1 LQGRTRGS
9 VKADRLGGMSLP
21 ASDEPMA
28 ECGFAMPSR
37 AVPAQHSRGPTIPR
51 PFQAIFAA
59 PIMRRIGFHAKRIGG
74 QMDRHFFSSLLTAVI
89 GFVVVAA
96 VVITLVEPEKLTFAG
111 FGSSF
116 YWAITTVI
124 GSGDASYVTSPG
136 GFIVGWVLA
145 FFGVAIVAA
154 LTAAIVGF
162 FIDILL
168 KEGQGM
174 GASGYRDHIVVCGWN
189 TTARDLI
196 EELKGDEFT
205 TKVVLLHDTERSP
218 AGDGVYFVRGD
229 ITSTA
234 DLERTGIRE
243 ASAAIVFPSDR
254 SNEADMRSILAI
266 MAIESIAPAVRTVA
280 EVNNPGH
287 VDHFRRAE
295 ADEILVTSRLASRL
309 LARSALYPGL
319 SELVTDIVSGGDGS
333 ELYRVAL
340 PDDYAG
346 LTIDELSTR
355 LRGEHHATLLAVT
368 RDGRS
373 MINPAADFRLQ
384 SGDDAVV
391 VAVGLGALR
400 PLEPQHE

>member
-1 LQGRTRGS
+1 MFTRPLQ
-9 VKADRLGGMSLP
+9 AFF
-21 ASDEPMA
+21 AS
-28 ECGFAMPSR
+28 
-37 AVPAQHSRGPTIPR
+37 
-51 PFQAIFAA
+51 PFL
-59 PIMRRIGFHAKRIGG
+59 RRIGFHARRIGG
-74 QMDRHFFSSLLTAVI
+74 EMDRHFFSSLLTAVI

-96 VVITLVEPEKLTFAG
+96 IVITMIENEKRTFAG

-124 GSGDASYVTSPG
+124 GSGDPSYVTSPG
-136 GFIVGWVLA
+136 GFVIGWVLA

-154 LTAAIVGF
+154 MTGAVVGF

-174 GASGYRDHIVVCGWN
+174 GAAGYRDHIVVCGWN

-205 TKVVLLHDTERSP
+205 TRVVVLHDGERNP

-229 ITSTA
+229 ITSTE
-234 DLERTGIRE
+234 DLERTGVRE
-243 ASAAIVFPSDR
+243 ASSAIVFPSDR
-254 SNEADMRSILAI
+254 SNEADMRSILAV
-266 MAIESIAPAVRTVA
+266 MAIESIAPEVRTVV
-280 EVNNPGH
+280 EVNNPAH

-333 ELYRVAL
+333 ELYRVML
-340 PDDYAG
+340 PDDYVG
-346 LTIDELSTR
+346 MSIDELSAK
-355 LRGEHHATLLAVT
+355 LRGDHRATLLAVT

-373 MINPAADFRLQ
+373 MTNPPADFRLRT
-384 SGDDAVV
+384 GDDAVV
-391 VAVGLGALR
+391 VAETLGDLR
-400 PLEPQHE
+400 PLQMQHE